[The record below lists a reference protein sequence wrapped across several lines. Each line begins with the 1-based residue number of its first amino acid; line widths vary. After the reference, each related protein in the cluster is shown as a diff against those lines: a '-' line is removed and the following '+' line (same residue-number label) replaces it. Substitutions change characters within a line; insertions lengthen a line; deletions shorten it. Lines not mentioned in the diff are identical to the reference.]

1 MFSVIFEVNRKPDR
15 KDAYLKLAMELKPI
29 LQTIDGF
36 IDNERFESQIK
47 EGWLLSHSTWR
58 DEKSVLRWRT
68 EGKHNR
74 VQEEGRFDIFRDY
87 RLRVGEIVED
97 TVPPRDIPLLEQRFD
112 ETQSGEG
119 CFVSFTEIIPEGDA
133 TFGGQPELLPA
144 HLGLKLDAEGVVGH
158 EVYKSIS
165 AIYPDSRPYLPGK
178 VALLLGWKTKAS
190 AVSWTPD
197 QFPGVKQIRH
207 RVVRVV
213 RDYGMFDRRE
223 APKFYK
229 DVDGPRET
237 IHSAPAHQT

>member
-29 LQTIDGF
+29 LQKIDGF

-87 RLRVGEIVED
+87 HLRVGEVVKD
-97 TVPPRDIPLLEQRFD
+97 TAPPPDVPVIEQRLD

-119 CFVSFTEIIPEGDA
+119 TYASFTEIMPEDGA
-133 TFGGQPELLPA
+133 MFGAQADLLPI
-144 HLGLKLDAEGVVGH
+144 HLGLALDAEGLLDH

-165 AIYPDSRPYLPGK
+165 AIYPDSRSYKAGK
-178 VALLLGWKTKAS
+178 IALLLGWKTKKA
-190 AVSWTPD
+190 AVSWTPN
-197 QFPGVKQIRH
+197 QFPGVKELRH
-207 RVVRVV
+207 RAVRVV
-213 RDYGMFDRRE
+213 RDYGMYDRRE
-223 APKFYK
+223 APKFYEHVK
-229 DVDGPRET
+229 GPKT
-237 IHSAPAHQT
+237 TVHPAPSR